1 MAFDIRGF
9 YDRLDQYYAGYDNAA
24 TEQFLKDSLAE
35 AESFM
40 IVPSHCCSCDDHM
53 DHTPE
58 EQVEA
63 MSDEERQWILECSD
77 ARVAVLN
84 EMACFY
90 RGISEFDKCLTCF
103 RAVEEEL
110 QARGMENNSSYAV
123 VELNMAGALR
133 LMGRLDE
140 ALETFRK
147 AEAVL
152 LASPNTDDYELAGLY
167 NNTGLVYQDM
177 EKLDLAAENFEK
189 ALTYLVKVPDNDAE
203 IATNH
208 ANLAITY
215 YKLGKKEEA
224 DRCLDKALA
233 LFETLDGGMNPH
245 YAGALNTKAAVA
257 YQSGR
262 FEEAAKLFV
271 CAAEKTKQ
279 IFGESKDYAVLCRN
293 ASAAFAQDGDK
304 ASADKYAAL
313 AQAVADRIG

>member
-110 QARGMENNSSYAV
+110 QARGMENNSTYAV

-140 ALETFRK
+140 ALDTFRK

-177 EKLDLAAENFEK
+177 EKLEASMEK
-189 ALTYLVKVPDNDAE
+189 SAFT
-203 IATNH
+203 
-208 ANLAITY
+208 
-215 YKLGKKEEA
+215 
-224 DRCLDKALA
+224 
-233 LFETLDGGMNPH
+233 
-245 YAGALNTKAAVA
+245 
-257 YQSGR
+257 
-262 FEEAAKLFV
+262 
-271 CAAEKTKQ
+271 
-279 IFGESKDYAVLCRN
+279 
-293 ASAAFAQDGDK
+293 ASAA
-304 ASADKYAAL
+304 AL
-313 AQAVADRIG
+313 AVSLPSAKTGASNLFILRMSVKIPSSSSKNSMPVSEMVTLGTPISTTEISITMPSIST